1 MKPKDFRKKLILNK
15 NTIADLNNKG
25 MKGLG
30 GGLGP
35 VLFPSCE
42 TCTNCGPTNDPPDLC
57 YCAVLP
63 SLPTGYCLATD
74 EGC

>member
-1 MKPKDFRKKLILNK
+1 MKSKNFKKKLILNK
-15 NTIADLNNKG
+15 KTISDLNNKG
-25 MKGLG
+25 MKGFV

-42 TCTNCGPTNDPPDLC
+42 TCTNCGPTNDPPNVC
-57 YCAVLP
+57 PCAVP
-63 SLPTGYCLATD
+63 QSLPTGYCQATD